1 MTAIPP
7 SPPSSHPSFPPLIFL
22 LSHFPF
28 CIWHLVFVCAVNT
41 LGTSRR
47 NPSFSPC
54 RTTNTHV
61 LHISHIVS
69 DQHFVFSVHCG
80 VPATIVP
87 SSHLSFVSLPSF
99 SPSVPSSR
107 SLIFG
112 FKVVYFEPSTANN
125 CRRFAWLHSGKW
137 CMIVLVFVLA
147 AALIHNEISQ
157 YWQDGP
163 PCNAVEMFIFP
174 RGWTLMTLMV
184 PWLSLGGHKQF
195 DICAFREK
203 YLHDHSLDF
212 TLGGS
217 CDLTTNRRPLRI
229 DWAATGVI

>member
-69 DQHFVFSVHCG
+69 DQHFVFSV
-80 VPATIVP
+80 T
-87 SSHLSFVSLPSF
+87 
-99 SPSVPSSR
+99 
-107 SLIFG
+107 
-112 FKVVYFEPSTANN
+112 TA
-125 CRRFAWLHSGKW
+125 AS
-137 CMIVLVFVLA
+137 
-147 AALIHNEISQ
+147 
-157 YWQDGP
+157 
-163 PCNAVEMFIFP
+163 
-174 RGWTLMTLMV
+174 
-184 PWLSLGGHKQF
+184 
-195 DICAFREK
+195 
-203 YLHDHSLDF
+203 
-212 TLGGS
+212 
-217 CDLTTNRRPLRI
+217 RRPLCLHRI
-229 DWAATGVI
+229 FPSFLCRPSLLLSLLPVLLSSDLKWFILNHVQQITVRGLHDCTAASGVWLCLSSC